1 MVTEGGMTLTRTRA
15 LRAKP
20 RSKGNRAELEI
31 VHTYRDHGWTGA
43 RRNWQSGGQ
52 GGGDI
57 INGPADTS
65 TEVKH
70 HETARIWEWI
80 AQCEE
85 AAKPTDIA
93 LLLVRS
99 NKVPWFAVIPVDEWE
114 ALLAIQPAATT
125 TVTVGPGQRLSL
137 WKHLR
142 LALDAANGL
151 SGAIPTL
158 QFSRTGSGVYVA
170 VPLGEVL
177 VRLRLRETAP

>member
-1 MVTEGGMTLTRTRA
+1 MTLTRNRS

-31 VHTYRDHGWTGA
+31 VHIYRYHGWVGA

-70 HETARIWEWI
+70 HEVARIWEWI

-93 LLLVRS
+93 LLAIRS
-99 NKVPWFAVIPVDEWE
+99 NRVPWFAVIPSDEWQ
-114 ALLAIQPAATT
+114 ALLDLQPAFTS
-125 TVTVGPGQRLSL
+125 TVSVGPGQRLSL
-137 WKHLR
+137 WKHLQQ
-142 LALDAANGL
+142 AIDAAAVL
-151 SGAIPTL
+151 PHAIPTL
-158 QFSRTGSGVYVA
+158 RFSRVGSGLYEA
-170 VPLGEVL
+170 APLGEVL
-177 VRLRLRETAP
+177 VRLRLRETAT